1 LRHAKVGPFL
11 SSLLLLGLT
20 SCGGSE
26 GPGTTEPDP
35 PRAVS
40 ITVTQTSVTLSF
52 VGATTALNASI
63 RDQNGQLFSSTI
75 SWSSDDPAVVTVDAA
90 GLLTAVQNGT
100 ATVTAASGSL
110 SATVAVT
117 VQQVATQL
125 AIVSGD
131 GQSAPVGQALPEA
144 PVVRAEDAGGAT
156 VAGVSLALAVSSGG
170 GSVGSAT
177 VVTDAE
183 GLASTSWTLGTMAG
197 LQQVSVSIAG
207 APFPPIELSATG
219 IAAAASTLAKASGD
233 LQVGPLSL
241 ALSAPI
247 AVQLQ
252 DEFGNGVAEGE
263 VTFLVTG
270 GGGSVNPAVTTTGDD
285 GTAQTTWTMGSV
297 LGGATLTATATGFA
311 PVAFTATAVPATP
324 DLVAGALSV
333 SPAVPTSLQTF
344 TVTVPVTNEG
354 TVTTGT
360 TFPVQ
365 LLVDGAEVESKTIGP
380 LLPSASTDVAFTVG
394 PLAAGERALSAV
406 VDPTASVAESDEGNN
421 TSGQSVTVAAQATLV
436 VGTPLT
442 GLGAVK
448 DVELLFAFELP
459 VADGSIEFTL
469 TGNTTDDA
477 DVYVHQ
483 GERPLSRDDYTACIS
498 GNFDSNEACRVNA
511 ALPGTYHILVHAF
524 TTFAGATLSVAT
536 GLEVLPFDIEVV
548 YVDTPTNP
556 QRDAFTTAA
565 EQWESII
572 PFDITDI
579 PFDTNPQ
586 AAGACGVTWLP
597 AIDDTVDDLRIYVK
611 LDSID
616 GAGGVLGSASFCTFR
631 TLSGLPV
638 IGFME
643 FDTADLNSLEANESL
658 GAVVAH
664 EMGHVLGIGTLW
676 SRAELIRNPSLGNP
690 GVDTYFAGP
699 LAIAAFDD
707 AGGAAYSGEKV
718 PVENSGTAGSADGH
732 WRESVLRTELMT
744 PQLDVGTEP
753 LSAISVQSLADV
765 GYRVDVTQADA
776 YVLPISSA
784 AAVRGRGPVID
795 LSNDIWIGTIL
806 GVDAQGRLVRT
817 IRR

>member
-1 LRHAKVGPFL
+1 MRHAKVGPFL

-131 GQSAPVGQALPEA
+131 GQSAAVGQALPEA

-156 VAGVSLALAVSSGG
+156 VAGVGLAFEVSSGG
-170 GSVGSAT
+170 GSVGSET
-177 VVTDAE
+177 IVTDAD
-183 GLASTSWTLGTMAG
+183 GLASTSWTLGTTAG
-197 LQQVSVSIAG
+197 LQQIRVSIAG
-207 APFPPIELSATG
+207 APFAPIELSATG
-219 IAAAASTLAKASGD
+219 IAAAASALAKASGD

-247 AVQLQ
+247 VVQLQ
-252 DEFGNGVAEGE
+252 DEFGNGVADGE

-270 GGGSVNPAVTTTGDD
+270 GGGSVNPAVATTGDD
-285 GTAQTTWTMGSV
+285 GTAQTAWTMGSV
-297 LGGATLTATATGFA
+297 LGGATLTATATGFP

-406 VDPTASVAESDEGNN
+406 VDPTAVVAESDEGNN
-421 TSGQSVTVAAQATLV
+421 ASGQSITVAAE
-436 VGTPLT
+436 
-442 GLGAVK
+442 LGH
-448 DVELLFAFELP
+448 
-459 VADGSIEFTL
+459 GS
-469 TGNTTDDA
+469 
-477 DVYVHQ
+477 
-483 GERPLSRDDYTACIS
+483 
-498 GNFDSNEACRVNA
+498 
-511 ALPGTYHILVHAF
+511 
-524 TTFAGATLSVAT
+524 TF
-536 GLEVLPFDIEVV
+536 I
-548 YVDTPTNP
+548 Y
-556 QRDAFTTAA
+556 
-565 EQWESII
+565 
-572 PFDITDI
+572 
-579 PFDTNPQ
+579 
-586 AAGACGVTWLP
+586 GVP
-597 AIDDTVDDLRIYVK
+597 KA
-611 LDSID
+611 
-616 GAGGVLGSASFCTFR
+616 
-631 TLSGLPV
+631 
-638 IGFME
+638 
-643 FDTADLNSLEANESL
+643 
-658 GAVVAH
+658 
-664 EMGHVLGIGTLW
+664 
-676 SRAELIRNPSLGNP
+676 
-690 GVDTYFAGP
+690 
-699 LAIAAFDD
+699 
-707 AGGAAYSGEKV
+707 
-718 PVENSGTAGSADGH
+718 
-732 WRESVLRTELMT
+732 
-744 PQLDVGTEP
+744 
-753 LSAISVQSLADV
+753 
-765 GYRVDVTQADA
+765 
-776 YVLPISSA
+776 
-784 AAVRGRGPVID
+784 
-795 LSNDIWIGTIL
+795 
-806 GVDAQGRLVRT
+806 
-817 IRR
+817 

>member
-1 LRHAKVGPFL
+1 MRHAKVGPFL

-52 VGATTALNASI
+52 LGATTALNASI

-110 SATVAVT
+110 LATVAVT

-131 GQSAPVGQALPEA
+131 GQSAAVGQVLPEA

-156 VAGVSLALAVSSGG
+156 VAGVGLAFEVSSGG

-177 VVTDAE
+177 VVTDAD
-183 GLASTSWTLGTMAG
+183 GLASTSWTLGTRAG
-197 LQQVSVSIAG
+197 LQQIRVSIAG
-207 APFPPIELSATG
+207 APFAPIELSATG
-219 IAAAASTLAKASGD
+219 IAAAASALAKASGD

-247 AVQLQ
+247 VVQLQ
-252 DEFGNGVAEGE
+252 DEFGNGVADGE

-270 GGGSVNPAVTTTGDD
+270 GGGSVSPAVATTGDD

-297 LGGATLTATATGFA
+297 LGGATLTATATGFP

-406 VDPTASVAESDEGNN
+406 VDPTATVAESDEGKNA
-421 TSGQSVTVAAQATLV
+421 SGQSITVAAQATLV
-436 VGTPLT
+436 VGTPIP

-477 DVYVHQ
+477 DVYVHH

-511 ALPGTYHILVHAF
+511 ALPGTYHILVHAY
-524 TTFAGATLSVAT
+524 TTFADATLSVAT
-536 GLEVLPFDIEVV
+536 GLEVLPFDIELV

-586 AAGACGVTWLP
+586 AAGACVTWLP
-597 AIDDTVDDLRIYVK
+597 AIDDTVDDLRIYVR

-616 GAGGVLGSASFCTFR
+616 GVGNVLGSASFCTFR
-631 TLSGLPV
+631 TQSGLPV

-643 FDTADLNSLEANESL
+643 FDTADLNSLEANGSL

-676 SRAELIRNPSLGNP
+676 PRAELIRNASIGNP

-765 GYRVDVTQADA
+765 GYRVDVTKADA
-776 YVLPISSA
+776 YALPISSA

-806 GVDAQGRLVRT
+806 EVDAQGRLVRT